1 MDTGLCCSCRGLSKS
16 YGRKQVLSNCNLELK
31 PGELVGLI
39 GENGSGKST
48 LVQCLLGY
56 TAPDK
61 GTVRMWGTVGYC
73 PQEMILNR
81 AFTLQE
87 HLTFSMSV
95 YEQHA
100 HADTGFA
107 STLLEEFRLTDYM
120 EELIKNLSGGT
131 RQKLQFITSILHRP
145 SLLIMD
151 EPYDG
156 FDWEMYLTF
165 WDVIE
170 RLRQAG
176 TGILLISHLLYDRD
190 KFDRILALKE
200 GGLHA
205 Q

>member
-1 MDTGLCCSCRGLSKS
+1 MDTGLLCSCRGLSKS

-61 GTVRMWGTVGYC
+61 GTVRFRGKVGYC

-100 HADTGFA
+100 HADPGFA
-107 STLLEEFRLTDYM
+107 SSLLEEFRLTDYTG
-120 EELIKNLSGGT
+120 ELIKNLSGGT

-156 FDWEMYLTF
+156 FDWDMYLTF

-170 RLRQAG
+170 KLRQAG